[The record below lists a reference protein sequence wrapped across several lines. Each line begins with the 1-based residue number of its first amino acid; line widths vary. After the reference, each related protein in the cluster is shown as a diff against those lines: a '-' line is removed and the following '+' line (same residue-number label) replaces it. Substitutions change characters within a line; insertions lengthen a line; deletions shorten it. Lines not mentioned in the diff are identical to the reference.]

1 MTPKLHLFEEDQDH
15 HEEFRDAENPAGEAG
30 IGRRLIVVRRS
41 RVLAMEEVFE
51 VSVVDEEDSNVNAM
65 ASATSEATAPAADDK
80 AALRTLKCRRCGSL
94 QQFEVA
100 AVEDDTADDDSLEK
114 RQVRY
119 FFNRILSEFLADS

>member
-15 HEEFRDAENPAGEAG
+15 HEEFRDAEDHPAGEEAG

-51 VSVVDEEDSNVNAM
+51 VSVVDEEDNNVNAM
-65 ASATSEATAPAADDK
+65 ASATSEATAPADDK

-100 AVEDDTADDDSLEK
+100 AVEDDTADDDVSDEK

-119 FFNRILSEFLADS
+119 FFNRILS

>member
-15 HEEFRDAENPAGEAG
+15 HEQFRDAEDPAGEAG

-51 VSVVDEEDSNVNAM
+51 VSVVDEEDSSVNAM
-65 ASATSEATAPAADDK
+65 ASATSEPTAPADDK
-80 AALRTLKCRRCGSL
+80 AALKTLKCRRCGSL

-100 AVEDDTADDDSLEK
+100 AVEDDTADDDSDEK

-119 FFNRILSEFLADS
+119 FFNRILSEFLA